1 MKSLKIDSILYK
13 INCKLQSVLHA
24 NYSTLPISFQ
34 VLILSNNALKKLP
47 VTIGSLPRLRVLDLE
62 ENKLDSVPNEIGRL
76 RELQKLILQSNKL
89 TQLPRLIG

>member
-1 MKSLKIDSILYK
+1 MFGRLCITVLILVSYPERILLKIIL
-13 INCKLQSVLHA
+13 
-24 NYSTLPISFQ
+24 FQ